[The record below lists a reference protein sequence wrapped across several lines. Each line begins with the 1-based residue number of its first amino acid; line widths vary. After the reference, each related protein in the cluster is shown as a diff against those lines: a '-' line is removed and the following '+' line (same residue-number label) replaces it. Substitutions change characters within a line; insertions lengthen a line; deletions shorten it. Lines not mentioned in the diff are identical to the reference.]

1 MRNISVTNASNGAS
15 KDYYHT
21 LAEGIILCSAFV
33 VEVVLIAV
41 GNLLTVVLFA
51 FNRKLRR
58 KSLFLVINMAFSDA
72 MLGAV
77 CLPLYVYLIVGPTFQ
92 LWENAYELQMRLDIF
107 VHVLHTIFTHS
118 SLIFAVFISFE
129 RFYAIYWPL
138 KHRRLSVREYF
149 IIILTTWFLAIIVCA
164 VHNAEHYFHL
174 GLSFYGWVLF
184 PLVFLSA
191 VCVLNIRL
199 QNSPYFCVFKYARA
213 VKGWKQRARLG
224 RDARLARFA
233 RTRLLRHALPI
244 SLLILRKRPT
254 VLQST

>member
-1 MRNISVTNASNGAS
+1 MRNISVTNASNSAS

-21 LAEGIILCSAFV
+21 LVEGIILCSAFV
-33 VEVVLIAV
+33 VEAVLIAV

-72 MLGAV
+72 MLGTV
-77 CLPLYVYLIVGPTFQ
+77 CLPLYVYLIVGPVFQ

-118 SLIFAVFISFE
+118 SLISAVFISFE

-149 IIILTTWFLAIIVCA
+149 IIILTTWFLAI
-164 VHNAEHYFHL
+164 
-174 GLSFYGWVLF
+174 GLRCPQRRTL
-184 PLVFLSA
+184 LS
-191 VCVLNIRL
+191 
-199 QNSPYFCVFKYARA
+199 S
-213 VKGWKQRARLG
+213 
-224 RDARLARFA
+224 
-233 RTRLLRHALPI
+233 RTFLLRMGSFPTGI
-244 SLLILRKRPT
+244 SICCLCLKHWHFDEVPWGRSGKYHFTAAKQICAEYETTDKNAVVYIYDCHTFLAS
-254 VLQST
+254 STHW